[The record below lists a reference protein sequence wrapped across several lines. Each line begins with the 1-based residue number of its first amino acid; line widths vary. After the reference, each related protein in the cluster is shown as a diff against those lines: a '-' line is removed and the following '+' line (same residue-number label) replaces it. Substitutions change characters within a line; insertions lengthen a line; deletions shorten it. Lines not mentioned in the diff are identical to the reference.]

1 MISSKESIARKRSVQ
16 ILILTCGLLLL
27 IVLFAWFFQEQ
38 IGKSF
43 LNIAILMFV
52 MSVLVVRSIVTL
64 IDLRKKSYDQ
74 RNLRKHQELLM
85 ENSEEILAI
94 LKAVDDSLGRYM
106 LFEIFD
112 LCITNKR
119 LVVINP
125 KSYNRWFKMW
135 GISVWI
141 QRREEAKKRLK
152 QDPLKG
158 LTIDEL
164 LEKDKSSYAINYDEL
179 EYIYLNKSLFGSN
192 LNLKGK
198 KIGKLIKINKE
209 QYDQLS
215 QILPKIEAVKG
226 KFEINQ

>member
-1 MISSKESIARKRSVQ
+1 
-16 ILILTCGLLLL
+16 
-27 IVLFAWFFQEQ
+27 
-38 IGKSF
+38 
-43 LNIAILMFV
+43 
-52 MSVLVVRSIVTL
+52 
-64 IDLRKKSYDQ
+64 
-74 RNLRKHQELLM
+74 M
-85 ENSEEILAI
+85 ENSEELLAV
-94 LKAVDDSLGRYM
+94 LKAVDDYLGRYM

-119 LVVINP
+119 LVIINP

-141 QRREEAKKRLK
+141 QRRGEAKKRLK

-164 LEKDKSSYAINYDEL
+164 LEEDKSSYAINYDDL
-179 EYIYLNKSLFGSN
+179 EWVYLNKSLFGSN

-209 QYDQLS
+209 QYDQLF
-215 QILPKIEAVKG
+215 QILPKIEVLKG
-226 KFEINQ
+226 KLEINR

>member
-1 MISSKESIARKRSVQ
+1 MQ
-16 ILILTCGLLLL
+16 
-27 IVLFAWFFQEQ
+27 
-38 IGKSF
+38 
-43 LNIAILMFV
+43 
-52 MSVLVVRSIVTL
+52 
-64 IDLRKKSYDQ
+64 
-74 RNLRKHQELLM
+74 
-85 ENSEEILAI
+85 NSEELLAV
-94 LKAVDDSLGRYM
+94 LKAVDDSLGTYIK
-106 LFEIFD
+106 FEIFD

-125 KSYNRWFKMW
+125 KLHKWRVWL
-135 GISVWI
+135 GINVKI
-141 QRREEAKKRLK
+141 LRRRESKKRRK

-215 QILPKIEAVKG
+215 QILPRIEDLKE
-226 KFEINQ
+226 KLEINQ